1 MSMVIIT
8 IQDMPDGTVDV
19 RMNSEPIVQP
29 GQMEFTQAQ
38 RMGAVSLNAI
48 KGALDEE
55 SERPRLVLVGADE
68 MPPH

>member
-1 MSMVIIT
+1 MAMVIIT

-29 GQMEFTQAQ
+29 GQTEFTQAQ

>member
-19 RMNSEPIVQP
+19 RMNSEPIVKP
-29 GQMEFTQAQ
+29 GQTEFTQAQ